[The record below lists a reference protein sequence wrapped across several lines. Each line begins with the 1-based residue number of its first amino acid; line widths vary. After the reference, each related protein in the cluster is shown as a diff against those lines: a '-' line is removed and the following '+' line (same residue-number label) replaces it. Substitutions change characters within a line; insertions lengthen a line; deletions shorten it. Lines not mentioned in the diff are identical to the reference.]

1 MALWERMKDFFEDP
15 PEHTLKVGDLVTC
28 TCHGG
33 VAIIIRLYD
42 DDEAAPMNMAKI
54 WWISKPTAMQT
65 RAWMHTIKRLSK
77 YPPKYPLPIDRYEPI
92 DKD

>member
-15 PEHTLKVGDLVTC
+15 PEHVLKVGDLVTC

-42 DDEAAPMNMAKI
+42 DDEAAPMN
-54 WWISKPTAMQT
+54 ISSN
-65 RAWMHTIKRLSK
+65 L
-77 YPPKYPLPIDRYEPI
+77 
-92 DKD
+92 